1 MKKLSLCN
9 LFFFIL
15 LNLSAQSIFYKSAN
29 HPVEERVNDLLK
41 RMTLS
46 EKLGQLTMPAIF
58 NDSTFQLIQQNASKG
73 TVSTICVVRTF
84 DFTTA
89 KRNKLQKIAIE
100 NSRLGIPIL
109 FAFDVIHGYKTIFPI
124 PLGLSASWDPDLVFQ
139 TARAAAR
146 EASVSGIDLTFSPM
160 VDVAR
165 DARWGRISEG
175 SGEDVL
181 LNCRFAKAMVEG
193 YQGKD
198 LTDKYSIGA
207 CLKHFVGYGAST
219 GGRDY
224 QFTELSERA
233 LRETYLP
240 PFHAGVDAGAVSV
253 MSAFNDISGVPAAAN
268 AFTLNDVLRKEWGF
282 KGFVMSDWG
291 AVDELK
297 EHGIAGTNVEAA
309 STAISAGTDVE
320 MTSNCYADL
329 AKEVKE
335 KHFSEKII
343 DEAVRRVLR
352 TKFRLGLFEQPYTEE
367 GNELNEI
374 LNTNN
379 RTLARKAAAE
389 SMVLLKN
396 DGILPIKENSGV
408 ITVLGEWANNQD
420 LMGWWTGN
428 GDRKDVI
435 SIIEG
440 LKGNEPKGVK
450 VIHTADPQELNA
462 NTVIVC
468 VGESGNMFGEYHS
481 RSELDLPWGQT
492 EQIRQLKESGKKV
505 IVVIFNGRPLVL
517 TEVVKYADA
526 ILLAWHPG
534 TEAGNA
540 VADILYG
547 KVNPSGK
554 LTVSFPKKTGQVP
567 IFYSQRTSGRPDK
580 SSYIDV
586 NAEPL
591 YPFGFGL
598 SYTTFTYKNISLS
611 KGTIAKNE
619 SVKVSFDVTNSGN
632 VKGKEVLELYLHDRV
647 ASITQPVKKLIDF
660 QKVEIEPGE
669 IRRVTFTITPEQLAI
684 LDKNLKLRVESGTF
698 DLYIGQCSV
707 NYPQISYLTTQ
718 LTVK

>member
-1 MKKLSLCN
+1 MKKLLSF
-9 LFFFIL
+9 LFFFFNII
-15 LNLSAQSIFYKSAN
+15 NLTAQTPYYKSAN

-41 RMTLS
+41 RMTLT
-46 EKLGQLTMPAIF
+46 EKLGQLTMPALY
-58 NDSTFQLIQQNASKG
+58 NDSTFLSIQEDVIKG

-84 DFTTA
+84 DFTIA
-89 KRNKLQKIAIE
+89 KRNKIQELAIK

-124 PLGLSASWDPDLVFQ
+124 PLGLSASWDPHLAFL

-146 EASVSGIDLTFSPM
+146 EASVSGVDLTFSPM

-240 PFHAGVDAGAVSV
+240 PFQAGVKAGAVSI
-253 MSAFNDISGVPAAAN
+253 MSAFNDISGVPAVAN
-268 AFTLNDVLRKEWGF
+268 AFTLDQVLRKEWGF
-282 KGFVMSDWG
+282 TGFVVSDWA

-309 STAISAGTDVE
+309 SAALTAGTDVE
-320 MTSNCYADL
+320 MNSNCYVDL
-329 AKEVKE
+329 AKEVNE

-352 TKFRLGLFEQPYTEE
+352 TKFRLGLFEHPYTEE
-367 GNELNEI
+367 GNEINEI

-379 RTLARKAAAE
+379 RALARKAAAE

-396 DGILPIKENSGV
+396 DGVLPIKENSGE
-408 ITVLGEWANNQD
+408 ITVLGEWANNPD
-420 LMGWWTGN
+420 LMGWWTGM

-435 SIIEG
+435 TIIEG
-440 LKGNEPKGVK
+440 LKQNQPKGVK
-450 VIHTADPQELNA
+450 IIHTANPQSLNN

-468 VGESGNMFGEYHS
+468 VGESGNMFGEDHS
-481 RSELDLPWGQT
+481 RSELELPWGQA

-505 IVVIFNGRPLVL
+505 IAVIFNGRPLVL
-517 TEVVKYADA
+517 TEVAKYADA

-540 VADILYG
+540 VADVLYG
-547 KVNPSGK
+547 KLKVGSSGSNTK
-554 LTVSFPKKTGQVP
+554 KPFPLVPMKTLP
-567 IFYSQRTSGRPDK
+567 
-580 SSYIDV
+580 
-586 NAEPL
+586 
-591 YPFGFGL
+591 
-598 SYTTFTYKNISLS
+598 
-611 KGTIAKNE
+611 
-619 SVKVSFDVTNSGN
+619 
-632 VKGKEVLELYLHDRV
+632 
-647 ASITQPVKKLIDF
+647 
-660 QKVEIEPGE
+660 
-669 IRRVTFTITPEQLAI
+669 
-684 LDKNLKLRVESGTF
+684 
-698 DLYIGQCSV
+698 
-707 NYPQISYLTTQ
+707 
-718 LTVK
+718 